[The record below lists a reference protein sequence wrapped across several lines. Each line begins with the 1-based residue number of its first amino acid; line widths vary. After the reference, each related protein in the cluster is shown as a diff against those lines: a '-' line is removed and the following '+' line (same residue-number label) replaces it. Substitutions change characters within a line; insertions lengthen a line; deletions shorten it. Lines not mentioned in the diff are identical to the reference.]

1 MAAIVGL
8 LVLMVYLCTNIAYLF
23 IPDKAKK
30 NVKRM
35 FTRKKDGA
43 AADDDSGAGI
53 KRGRSVVEAG
63 LSFRDTVLDFF
74 FLRAPQCEIPN
85 YTAPSSL
92 RRNRRDVCWTAW
104 RLTGEPGD
112 RETVT
117 LLMRGMPIPATYG
130 FPDTDGTMKSNAF
143 EFVKQFHPSISICY
157 VHPLH
162 PFTARER
169 FIVYMCTVAFNFVW
183 TAAEIY
189 CYAKGWFKGDSSMG
203 PLLLLCKYV
212 ATMLYAVLIRQICI
226 CPCAIMPV
234 IKAAQ
239 PAAAEDIDD
248 KQLGKMAE
256 KAVRWKLRG
265 DRALVQTYVIHL
277 FYVLAALIFVARYP
291 SWSKK
296 ALSSQTSTRAFPVS
310 NPWEF
315 MAVYVLY
322 SEFLNFFVWLC
333 VEIKILRRVRAES

>member
-8 LVLMVYLCTNIAYLF
+8 LVLMVYLCTNIAYKF

-35 FTRKKDGA
+35 FTRKKVAG
-43 AADDDSGAGI
+43 ADDEPSEPGI

-74 FLRAPQCEIPN
+74 FLR
-85 YTAPSSL
+85 
-92 RRNRRDVCWTAW
+92 
-104 RLTGEPGD
+104 EPGD

-130 FPDTDGTMKSNAF
+130 FPDTDGTMKANAF

-169 FIVYMCTVAFNFVW
+169 FIVYLCTVAFNFVW

-277 FYVLAALIFVARYP
+277 FYVLGALIFVARYP

-296 ALSSQTSTRAFPVS
+296 ALSNQTSTRAFPVS

>member
-8 LVLMVYLCTNIAYLF
+8 LVLMVYLCTNIAYKF

-43 AADDDSGAGI
+43 ATEDEPGGI

-74 FLRAPQCEIPN
+74 FLR
-85 YTAPSSL
+85 
-92 RRNRRDVCWTAW
+92 
-104 RLTGEPGD
+104 EPGD

-130 FPDTDGTMKSNAF
+130 FPDTDGTMKANAF

-189 CYAKGWFKGDSSMG
+189 CYAKG
-203 PLLLLCKYV
+203 C
-212 ATMLYAVLIRQICI
+212 AACI
-226 CPCAIMPV
+226 PRRTTSPGRRSGASWTCSTP
-234 IKAAQ
+234 
-239 PAAAEDIDD
+239 
-248 KQLGKMAE
+248 
-256 KAVRWKLRG
+256 
-265 DRALVQTYVIHL
+265 RASRRCG
-277 FYVLAALIFVARYP
+277 A
-291 SWSKK
+291 
-296 ALSSQTSTRAFPVS
+296 STRPS
-310 NPWEF
+310 TRRTPTRPSSRPWTTPPPTP
-315 MAVYVLY
+315 
-322 SEFLNFFVWLC
+322 
-333 VEIKILRRVRAES
+333 RRSPERSARGPRPTRRRRTRRDF